1 MTKLFRGLQALIFGM
16 LLLTACDPAE
26 VYEKNIDLTSPAG
39 DPYVWAV
46 QNKPTFEFDI
56 TDTTQPYDVYLNIRN
71 AMDYGYYNLYAR
83 VTLTDPDG
91 KIISRKLH
99 EMTLMDPK
107 TGEPRGSGSG
117 DIFDHRILALPN
129 QSFTQPGTYKIVL
142 EQYMRQDQL
151 RGIMAVGVRVARHE
165 AGK

>member
-1 MTKLFRGLQALIFGM
+1 MHALTRGFIVLVSG
-16 LLLTACDPAE
+16 LLLVACDPAE

-46 QNKPTFEFDI
+46 QNKPTFEFEI
-56 TDTTQPYDVYLNIRN
+56 TDPAPRYDVFLNVRN
-71 AMDYGYYNLYAR
+71 TADYSYYNLYAR
-83 VTLTDPDG
+83 VTLTGPDG
-91 KIISRKLH
+91 QIISRKLH
-99 EMTLMDPK
+99 DMNLMDPK
-107 TGEPRGSGSG
+107 TGEPLGNGSG

-129 QSFTQPGTYKIVL
+129 QEFSQPGTYRVQL

-151 RGIMAVGVRVARHE
+151 PGVMAVGVRVGRRE

>member
-1 MTKLFRGLQALIFGM
+1 MRGLLALAAG

-26 VYEKNIDLTSPAG
+26 VYEKNIDLASPAG

-46 QNKPTFEFDI
+46 QNKPTFEFEI
-56 TDTTQPYDVYLNIRN
+56 TDPAPRYDVYLNIRN
-71 AMDYGYYNLYAR
+71 TADYSYYNLYTR
-83 VTLTDPDG
+83 VTLTGPDG
-91 KIISRKLH
+91 KVLSRKLH
-99 EMTLMDPK
+99 GMNLLDPK
-107 TGEPRGSGSG
+107 TGEPLGNGSG

-129 QSFTQPGTYKIVL
+129 QEFSQTGTYRVQL

-151 RGIMAVGVRVARHE
+151 PGIMAVGVRVARHE